1 MLSGDM
7 KVSCECAPS
16 TAPFKTFLERAFLP
30 ISSKDER
37 QGPGPCLGASYGSRP
52 RRPRGRSVI
61 WCCWSVHQGGNAPHI
76 YRQGYRVS
84 RREIQRGERARR
96 RALAMAKSPPRPP
109 PIRVDSSAIFFSG
122 LGFDT
127 RARCMQVYMGI
138 GCERMEHGK
147 VVATC

>member
-1 MLSGDM
+1 MRHRRHLSRH
-7 KVSCECAPS
+7 
-16 TAPFKTFLERAFLP
+16 FLREPTHLP
-30 ISSKDER
+30 ISSKNKR
-37 QGPGPCLGASYGSRP
+37 QGPRPCLGASQGSCIRP
-52 RRPRGRSVI
+52 PRGRSVI

-84 RREIQRGERARR
+84 RREILRGERSRR
-96 RALAMAKSPPRPP
+96 RALAMAKSPPRPR

-127 RARCMQVYMGI
+127 RMRCMQGYMGI